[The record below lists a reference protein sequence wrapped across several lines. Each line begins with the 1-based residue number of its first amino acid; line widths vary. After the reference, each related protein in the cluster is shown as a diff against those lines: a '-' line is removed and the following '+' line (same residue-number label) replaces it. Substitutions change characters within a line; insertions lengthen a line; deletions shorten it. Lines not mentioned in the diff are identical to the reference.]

1 MQVRYLGFDQ
11 QQNARS
17 YRFEVTEE
25 GQPTKRFTVNAD
37 MALFLAHRVSI
48 QEGPTLAA
56 SKLTVALGRNFD
68 GVYELTLEDLRSYVN
83 ARSIAEA
90 QRAERRKPSRHR
102 PSSAEGR
109 SPWRDP
115 NL

>member
-37 MALFLAHRVSI
+37 MALFLVHRVSI

-56 SKLTVALGRNFD
+56 SKLTAGLDNNFD
-68 GVYELTLEDLRSYVN
+68 GVYELTSEDLRSHVN
-83 ARSIAEA
+83 ARALLEA
-90 QRAERRKPSRHR
+90 LRAEKRRPPKHR
-102 PSSAEGR
+102 ASPEDQRSA
-109 SPWRDP
+109 
-115 NL
+115 

>member
-56 SKLTVALGRNFD
+56 SKLAAGLDSNFD
-68 GVYELTLEDLRSYVN
+68 GVYELTSEDLRSHVN
-83 ARSIAEA
+83 ARLIAEA
-90 QRAERRKPSRHR
+90 LRAERRAQFPEHQICPRR
-102 PSSAEGR
+102 PVFHQR
-109 SPWRDP
+109 
-115 NL
+115 

>member
-56 SKLTVALGRNFD
+56 SKLAAGLDSNFD
-68 GVYELTLEDLRSYVN
+68 GVYELPAEDLRSYVN
-83 ARSIAEA
+83 SRAVAEA
-90 QRAERRKPSRHR
+90 LRAEEAQAPAAPSV
-102 PSSAEGR
+102 SAG
-109 SPWRDP
+109 
-115 NL
+115 